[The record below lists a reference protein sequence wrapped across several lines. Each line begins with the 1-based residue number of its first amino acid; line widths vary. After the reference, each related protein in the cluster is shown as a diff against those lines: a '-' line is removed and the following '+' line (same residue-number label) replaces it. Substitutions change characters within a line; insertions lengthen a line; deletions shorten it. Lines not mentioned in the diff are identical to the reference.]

1 MRKITC
7 QCEQVFNV
15 DMGDS
20 VDLDADPSLV
30 ASIKEGSFLSF
41 VCPTCGC
48 VMHTD
53 IRTRVDWPSK
63 GISLVLVPE
72 LDRISFLSGT
82 SPIDSGLV
90 PVVGYPELAD
100 RVAVL
105 DAGLDALAVES
116 LKFHL
121 LRRSSESNP
130 GARVSV
136 YFERLDDAGDLEFH
150 AHGLSETEIAV
161 VRVPRSVYER
171 VLTDSR
177 ERPDAEPYALVQN
190 GAYLSVQNVSFE
202 DNANE

>member
-20 VDLDADPSLV
+20 VDLDADPSLI
-30 ASIKEGSFLSF
+30 ASIKQGSFLSF
-41 VCPTCGC
+41 VCPTCGG

-53 IRTRVDWPSK
+53 LQTRIDWPSK
-63 GISLVLVPE
+63 GVSLVLVPE
-72 LDRISFLSGT
+72 IERVSFMSGAF
-82 SPIDSGLV
+82 PIDAGII
-90 PVVGYPELAD
+90 PVIGYPELAD

-130 GARVSV
+130 SARVLV

-171 VLTDSR
+171 VLADSR
-177 ERPDAEPYALVQN
+177 ERPDAEPYAVVQN

-202 DNANE
+202 DNAHE